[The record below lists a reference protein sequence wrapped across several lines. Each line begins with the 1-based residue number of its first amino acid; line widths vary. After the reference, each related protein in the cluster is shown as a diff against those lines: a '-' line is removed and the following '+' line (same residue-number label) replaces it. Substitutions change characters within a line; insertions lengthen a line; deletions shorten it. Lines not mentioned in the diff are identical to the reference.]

1 MQIHYQAVLI
11 VREKL
16 TIRIVEK
23 ERRLVIHSQVV
34 EVHNLAIHTEFVKVH
49 SLAIHMEV
57 VEVRM
62 LVKHR
67 QVVEVRRLFKHRQV
81 VKLRQLVHFDQLQY
95 LFKLHLVRDLMKC
108 NPFIF
113 LKIIINFNCSRL

>member
-1 MQIHYQAVLI
+1 MMQIHYQAVLI

-34 EVHNLAIHTEFVKVH
+34 EVHSLAIHTEFVEVR

-57 VEVRM
+57 VEVHS
-62 LVKHR
+62 LVNHR
-67 QVVEVRRLFKHRQV
+67 Q
-81 VKLRQLVHFDQLQY
+81 VKLRQLVHLDQLQD
-95 LFKLHLVRDLMKC
+95 LLKLHLAQDLM
-108 NPFIF
+108 
-113 LKIIINFNCSRL
+113 

>member
-1 MQIHYQAVLI
+1 MMQIHYQAVLI

-34 EVHNLAIHTEFVKVH
+34 EVH

-67 QVVEVRRLFKHRQV
+67 QVVEVCRLFKHR
-81 VKLRQLVHFDQLQY
+81 
-95 LFKLHLVRDLMKC
+95 
-108 NPFIF
+108 
-113 LKIIINFNCSRL
+113 